1 VLALACALER
11 RSAHPLAQAIVTAAA
26 ARGVGEQYPAAEE
39 VQALAGRGIQ
49 GLVNGKRAHI
59 GSHSLFETELPHAAE
74 VCRWVEAAEDEGLT
88 AMLVHDGERVVGYIA
103 VADEVR
109 PESRDAIAAL
119 HQMGRKTALLTGDN
133 AVIARRVG
141 QALGITDIRA
151 GLLPDQK
158 VQAVEVLRESHGT
171 AAMVG
176 DGIND
181 APALAAANLG
191 ITLGGASSAQ
201 ALETADVVL
210 MGDDLSALPF
220 AVGLSAFAGRL
231 VRQNIAISLLTKA
244 VFILLALLGV
254 ATLWMAVLADMGV
267 SLLVT
272 ANGLRALGW
281 RRNESIKL

>member
-1 VLALACALER
+1 
-11 RSAHPLAQAIVTAAA
+11 
-26 ARGVGEQYPAAEE
+26 
-39 VQALAGRGIQ
+39 
-49 GLVNGKRAHI
+49 
-59 GSHSLFETELPHAAE
+59 
-74 VCRWVEAAEDEGLT
+74 
-88 AMLVHDGERVVGYIA
+88 MLVHDGERVVGYIA
-103 VADEVR
+103 VADEIR
-109 PESRDAIAAL
+109 PESRGAIAAL

-133 AVIARRVG
+133 AVIAGRVG
-141 QALGITDIRA
+141 QALGITDVRA

-158 VQAVEVLRESHGT
+158 VQAVEGLRKTHGT

-231 VRQNIAISLLTKA
+231 VRQNITISLLTKA
-244 VFILLALLGV
+244 VFILLALAGV

-281 RRNESIKL
+281 RENRPPCKNPAGF

>member
-1 VLALACALER
+1 
-11 RSAHPLAQAIVTAAA
+11 
-26 ARGVGEQYPAAEE
+26 
-39 VQALAGRGIQ
+39 
-49 GLVNGKRAHI
+49 
-59 GSHSLFETELPHAAE
+59 
-74 VCRWVEAAEDEGLT
+74 
-88 AMLVHDGERVVGYIA
+88 MLVHDGERVVGYIA
-103 VADEVR
+103 VADEIR

-141 QALGITDIRA
+141 QALGITDVRA

-158 VQAVEVLRESHGT
+158 VQAVELLRESHGT

-272 ANGLRALGW
+272 VNGLRALGW
-281 RRNESIKL
+281 QGK